1 MTIDTVKNLS
11 TKQKK
16 KVESK
21 STGTGRSIDTV
32 AGACGSCLLRAS
44 TSPSGIGRWSLDE
57 DAIGEE
63 ILKF

>member
-1 MTIDTVKNLS
+1 M
-11 TKQKK
+11 
-16 KVESK
+16 

-44 TSPSGIGRWSLDE
+44 TSRSGIGRWSLDE